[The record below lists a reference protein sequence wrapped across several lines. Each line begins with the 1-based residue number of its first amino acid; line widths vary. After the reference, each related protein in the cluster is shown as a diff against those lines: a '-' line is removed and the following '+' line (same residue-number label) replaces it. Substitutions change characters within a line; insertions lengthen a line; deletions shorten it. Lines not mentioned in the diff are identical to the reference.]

1 MRLGGTNCLRK
12 IGHRF
17 LTILILGLAPLLP
30 AADQPDPDVFTETLK
45 KAIIEQD
52 TETLLSF
59 ADSEGLSGEARQR
72 QIESLKVTYPSTNV
86 FAVSLGPLP
95 VDFPPFFIMNGKRY
109 EPTHP
114 PVGIVTISFRQESGL
129 TSKQLAYAIVDGKY
143 KIVATK
149 GTQLDWKGPNDSSLG
164 YILEGTG
171 AEGAVVKIK
180 FNASGVDLE
189 RTFHGAAINLW
200 GQHFSE
206 IEVTVD
212 DPKASL
218 ALKVLR
224 DGKEIYKSETLT
236 GAGKILY
243 AGDKP
248 RALNTE

>member
-1 MRLGGTNCLRK
+1 MTRLLAGF
-12 IGHRF
+12 F
-17 LTILILGLAPLLP
+17 LVLSLAVC
-30 AADQPDPDVFTETLK
+30 AAEQPDPDVFTETLK
-45 KAIIEQD
+45 KAITEDD

-95 VDFPPFFIMNGKRY
+95 VDFPPFFIMHGKRY

-114 PVGIVTISFRQESGL
+114 PAGIVTISFRQESGL

-149 GTQLDWKGPNDSSLG
+149 STDLEWKGPKDSSLG

-171 AEGAVVKIK
+171 AESAVVRIK
-180 FNASGVDLE
+180 FNASGVDMD

-200 GQHFSE
+200 GQHFTEVEVASE
-206 IEVTVD
+206 

-218 ALKVLR
+218 TLKVLR

-248 RALNTE
+248 QALKTE

>member
-1 MRLGGTNCLRK
+1 MRLL
-12 IGHRF
+12 
-17 LTILILGLAPLLP
+17 LAGLFIALSAPNY

-52 TETLLSF
+52 TGTLLSF
-59 ADSEGLSGEARQR
+59 ADDEGLTGEARQR

-86 FAVSLGPLP
+86 FSVSLGPLP

-129 TSKQLAYAIVDGKY
+129 TSKQLAYAVVDGKY

-149 GTQLDWKGPNDSSLG
+149 SIPLDWKGPPDASLG
-164 YILEGTG
+164 YIVEGPG
-171 AEGAVVKIK
+171 AESAVVKVK
-180 FNASGVDLE
+180 FNASGVDME
-189 RTFHGAAINLW
+189 RTFHGASISLW
-200 GQHFSE
+200 GQHISE
-206 IEVTVD
+206 IEVTTD

-218 ALKVLR
+218 LLKILR
-224 DGKEIYKSETLT
+224 DGREIYKSETLT
-236 GAGKILY
+236 GAGKIVY

-248 RALNTE
+248 QALKTK

>member
-1 MRLGGTNCLRK
+1 MT
-12 IGHRF
+12 RF
-17 LTILILGLAPLLP
+17 LTILFLSLTLH
-30 AADQPDPDVFTETLK
+30 AADQPDPDVFTEALK
-45 KAIIEQD
+45 KAITEND

-95 VDFPPFFIMNGKRY
+95 VDFPPFFIMHGKRY

-114 PVGIVTISFRQESGL
+114 PEGVVTISFRQESGL
-129 TSKQLAYAIVDGKY
+129 TSKQLAYAIVEGKY

-149 GTQLDWKGPNDSSLG
+149 STQLDWKGPPDSSLG

-171 AEGAVVKIK
+171 AESAVVRIK
-180 FNASGVDLE
+180 FNASGVDME

-200 GQHFSE
+200 GQHLNE
-206 IEVTVD
+206 VEVTNE

-218 ALKVLR
+218 TLKLLR

-236 GAGKILY
+236 GAGKIHY

-248 RALNTE
+248 TALQAQ